1 MESLAYENATPMDVG
16 PPPLRGDVWIL
27 GRRYTLPR
35 GMFRHSLQTTLT
47 SFWRSSVRFREI
59 RRHSVVVYGVV
70 LCSKRACKY
79 HNSNNFVISG
89 IHCV

>member
-35 GMFRHSLQTTLT
+35 GTFRHSLQTTLT
-47 SFWRSSVRFREI
+47 SFWRTSVRFRVI
-59 RRHSVVVYGVV
+59 QLPSVVGVV
-70 LCSKRACKY
+70 LCPKRAR
-79 HNSNNFVISG
+79 NSRIMNNFVISG
-89 IHCV
+89 IHSV